1 MRGGYSADVGKS
13 LATYPEWD
21 HSIGRSESL
30 WSSESYKLRLF
41 GYGCFMMFPNPVS
54 FFCLLS
60 IYHEKLLNLFLEC
73 RTSRKLTKK
82 YQSLTARHAK
92 RALAYP
98 KQRSPLPW
106 FPSWCWCPYSA
117 VPCAACAAACV
128 GAANV
133 GKTGRVA
140 DLPGDRHEDRHED
153 LPEDLPDLQGWLLP
167 ELAKV
172 KVKSCNKKRKLQK
185 NKLQV

>member
-1 MRGGYSADVGKS
+1 MK
-13 LATYPEWD
+13 
-21 HSIGRSESL
+21 IL
-30 WSSESYKLRLF
+30 WSSESYELRLWLW
-41 GYGCFMMFPNPVS
+41 MFHDVS
-54 FFCLLS
+54 ESHSVFFWFRSFCLLS

-73 RTSRKLTKK
+73 RTSKKLTKK

-153 LPEDLPDLQGWLLP
+153 RREDLPEDLPDLQGWLLP